1 MSYFNL
7 PTKDNLTG
15 SAKELLEDAEHRWGY
30 SSNIVRAYALAPKV
44 MEAEDVWSKGVM
56 YTGFLPRELKE
67 AIATTVSITN
77 DCYYCANSHAYALT
91 LAGGETK
98 EAIACKQ
105 LDFNSFGES
114 EQAALKFTQKA
125 VKDPK
130 SISQEDINQLKE
142 YYSEGEIVEI
152 VTVIQQFMGYNW
164 FVTILGLKL
173 EPQNPMSKYE

>member
-1 MSYFNL
+1 M
-7 PTKDNLTG
+7 
-15 SAKELLEDAEHRWGY
+15 
-30 SSNIVRAYALAPKV
+30 
-44 MEAEDVWSKGVM
+44 
-56 YTGFLPRELKE
+56 
-67 AIATTVSITN
+67 
-77 DCYYCANSHAYALT
+77 
-91 LAGGETK
+91 
-98 EAIACKQ
+98 
-105 LDFNSFGES
+105 
-114 EQAALKFTQKA
+114 KFTQKT